1 MSQKYYLE
9 AYTYDVL
16 QLEGAKELARLLH
29 LESKAIK
36 KEVKDLSCSN
46 LAELGELDER
56 NSLMLYL
63 TILCYL
69 TYVKFNDT
77 TLITNG
83 SYISGT
89 FSYESICSVVIPGLM
104 KARNFPSWHYTN
116 LYVDDYGALHAKD
129 IKFVSQKDIHTAYDA
144 FAKYLSYRD
153 DSTYGRILGVQPFTY
168 YPSDS
173 VTLSVGEVFN
183 MLKKYYDK
191 DEDCIYTDPN
201 ITSEVE
207 INYV

>member
-1 MSQKYYLE
+1 MTQKHYLE

-16 QLEGAKELARLLH
+16 RLEGAKELARLLH
-29 LESKAIK
+29 LESKTNK

-46 LAELGELDER
+46 LTELGEFDER
-56 NSLMLYL
+56 NSLTLYL

-77 TLITNG
+77 TLIKNG
-83 SYISGT
+83 SFISGT

-104 KARNFPSWHYTN
+104 KARNLPSWNYTN
-116 LYVDDYGALHAKD
+116 LYTDDYGALHTKD
-129 IKFVSQKDIHTAYDA
+129 IKFVSQKDINTAYDS

-153 DSTYGRILGVQPFTY
+153 DKEYGHIFGVVPFTF

-173 VTLSVGEVFN
+173 VTLTVREVFN
-183 MLKKYYDK
+183 VLKKYYDK
-191 DEDCIYTDPN
+191 YEECINMDPN
-201 ITSEVE
+201 LTSEVE

>member
-104 KARNFPSWHYTN
+104 KARNFPSWHYGN

-144 FAKYLSYRD
+144 FAEYLSYRD
-153 DSTYGRILGVQPFTY
+153 DSTYGRILGVQPFTF
-168 YPSDS
+168 YPSDR

-191 DEDCIYTDPN
+191 DEDCIYTDPH

>member
-1 MSQKYYLE
+1 M
-9 AYTYDVL
+9 
-16 QLEGAKELARLLH
+16 
-29 LESKAIK
+29 
-36 KEVKDLSCSN
+36 
-46 LAELGELDER
+46 
-56 NSLMLYL
+56 
-63 TILCYL
+63 
-69 TYVKFNDT
+69 KFNNT

-104 KARNFPSWHYTN
+104 KARNFPSCHYTN
-116 LYVDDYGALHAKD
+116 LYVDDYGALHA
-129 IKFVSQKDIHTAYDA
+129 KDIHTAYDA

-153 DSTYGRILGVQPFTY
+153 DSPYGRILGVQPFTF

-191 DEDCIYTDPN
+191 DEDCIYTDPH